1 MKKLIALSLIALVA
15 MSFKLAY
22 DQKYYTKTGN
32 ITFFSKTDAENIEG
46 VNHKVTSAFES
57 KTGKLQFSV
66 LMKAFEFEK
75 ALMQEHFNE
84 NYVESDKFPKASF
97 DGKFDN
103 IAAINFSKD
112 GTYQTTVSGNLTIK
126 DKTNKVSV
134 PGNVNV
140 KGTNVNAKAKFSILL
155 ADYNVKIPA
164 VVKDKI
170 NKEIEIRVD
179 LDYKPM

>member
-1 MKKLIALSLIALVA
+1 MKKIIALSLVALVA
-15 MSFKLAY
+15 MSFKLA
-22 DQKYYTKTGN
+22 DGKKYFTKTGN

-46 VNHKVTSAFES
+46 VNHKVTSAFETTS
-57 KTGKLQFSV
+57 GKLQFSV
-66 LMKAFEFEK
+66 LTKAFEFEK

-103 IAAINFSKD
+103 VAAINFTKD
-112 GTYQTTVSGNLTIK
+112 GTYQTTVSGKLTIK
-126 DKTNKVSV
+126 DKTNTVSV
-134 PGNVNV
+134 PGTVTV
-140 KGTNVNAKAKFSILL
+140 KGTSVNTKATFKILL
-155 ADYNVKIPA
+155 ADYNVSIPS

-179 LDYKPM
+179 MDYKPM